1 MFILGIDIAKAKVDV
16 ALTREHQV
24 QAEATFSNNEAG
36 FVKLAAWLADAQV
49 DALHACLE
57 ATGRYG
63 DALARFL
70 HEQGHRVSFVN
81 PSRIAD
87 YSRSKLRRNKTDR
100 LDARLIADFCFTQQP
115 DLWTPPSEA
124 RRELQELTRYA
135 TSLKQDRQRKRN
147 QLKAL
152 PTSAVLR
159 RSLDKTIAFLEAE
172 LESIEEQMRALV
184 RNDPDL
190 WADVAL
196 IESIP
201 GLSTTTALHFLAE
214 VDMARFSQAPQVAA
228 YAGLV
233 PSHHRSGS
241 SVRKPDRL
249 SKVGNRHL
257 RRAFYMP
264 ALSAHRFNPI
274 IQDLRDR
281 LQARGKAKM
290 TIVIA
295 TMRKL
300 LHLAFGVLKTRQPF
314 DPLHDQ
320 RTAPVYQS

>member
-1 MFILGIDIAKAKVDV
+1 MHILGIDVAKAKVDV
-16 ALTREHQV
+16 ALT
-24 QAEATFSNNEAG
+24 QANEIKAESSFANSEAG
-36 FVKLAAWLADAQV
+36 FAKLHSWLQRAGVEQ
-49 DALHACLE
+49 LHACLE

-70 HEQGHRVSFVN
+70 HEQAYVVSFVN

-87 YSRSKLRRNKTDR
+87 YSRSKLRRNKSDQ

-115 DLWTPPSEA
+115 DRWTPPSEA

-147 QLKAL
+147 QLQAL
-152 PTSAVLR
+152 PTSAALR
-159 RSLDKTIAFLEAE
+159 HSLEKTIDFLEQE
-172 LESIEEQMRALV
+172 LKLIEEQMRTLV
-184 RNDPDL
+184 RSDPEL
-190 WADVAL
+190 WADVEL

-201 GLSTTTALHFLAE
+201 GLSTTTALCFLAE
-214 VDMARFSQAPQVAA
+214 VDMSRFSQAPQVAA

-233 PSHHRSGS
+233 PCHYRSGS

-257 RRAFYMP
+257 RTAFFMP

-274 IQDLRDR
+274 IRDLRER

-290 TIVIA
+290 TIVVA

-314 DPLHDQ
+314 DPALAH
-320 RTAPVYQS
+320 RTASAYQP